1 MNVNFCFY
9 SDCISN
15 FDMPEASYHY
25 ESQELQFPVSLG
37 SRRWLLLAKISI
49 RNKTEGVFFGKLNP
63 SVLLKGS
70 ERLPGKSEGK
80 VC

>member
-1 MNVNFCFY
+1 MNFKFCFY

-49 RNKTEGVFFGKLNP
+49 RNKTEGFFGKLNS
-63 SVLLKGS
+63 SVLLYS
-70 ERLPGKSEGK
+70 ERLPRKFEGK

>member
-1 MNVNFCFY
+1 MNFKFCFY

-49 RNKTEGVFFGKLNP
+49 RNKTEGFFGKLNP
-63 SVLLKGS
+63 SVLLYS
-70 ERLPGKSEGK
+70 ERLPRKFEGK